1 MSFSCAQNHTR
12 HDPIPFLASSAR
24 AKGCY
29 FMVVVHAVKIS
40 RVDTKEQAKSISSLE
55 ALNLVLKS
63 RV

>member
-1 MSFSCAQNHTR
+1 
-12 HDPIPFLASSAR
+12 
-24 AKGCY
+24 
-29 FMVVVHAVKIS
+29 MVVVHAVKIS